1 MDLDYDGDVVHQGE
15 CPDPDRHRHQ
25 IRSELIQLSFFKNCL
40 AYRGGRGFLLGNSI
54 IFHTYMTTCFL
65 VFLKPTFVSP
75 MSDYLAS
82 SMYESQKNLLFVSTN
97 AGTID
102 PSP

>member
-1 MDLDYDGDVVHQGE
+1 
-15 CPDPDRHRHQ
+15 
-25 IRSELIQLSFFKNCL
+25 
-40 AYRGGRGFLLGNSI
+40 
-54 IFHTYMTTCFL
+54 MTTYFL

-75 MSDYLAS
+75 MSDYLKS